1 MDNAFLSAISMSI
14 SFAHRRVLHW
24 VGSGLALIGIL
35 FVGFRLHSYWLE
47 LDSSR
52 ITPMDWGGIIA
63 LSIIYGAA
71 NLLLAM
77 AWWHLLQ
84 LLGAT
89 VNRIVSIRIYGVSQ
103 LARYLPG
110 NIFHLAGR
118 QALGVAENIAGWIL
132 IKSSVFEL
140 GLIAVGGS
148 LFGWLIL
155 PLIWNEFQVSTGM
168 FLQVGTCVLVS
179 LMLAKLI
186 GRHAMWAFVWQI
198 SFLLISGSVFV
209 VLLNIISGPEAI
221 FAKNS
226 VIIGAAFIVAWLV
239 GLVTPG
245 APAGVGIREIVL
257 FFLLKTIA
265 SESDLLLSLLLSRIV
280 TVFGDVWFYLAASSS
295 LARDTRLKK
304 I

>member
-1 MDNAFLSAISMSI
+1 MDNAFLPPIPMSI
-14 SFAHRRVLHW
+14 SFAHRRILHW
-24 VGSGLALIGIL
+24 VGSGLALAGIL

-52 ITPMDWGGIIA
+52 ITPADWRDIIA

-103 LARYLPG
+103 LAKYLPG

-118 QALGVAENIAGWIL
+118 QALGVAEKIAGWVL
-132 IKSSVFEL
+132 IKSSAFEL
-140 GLIAVGGS
+140 GLIAVAGS
-148 LFGWLIL
+148 LFGWSVL
-155 PLIWNEFQVSTGM
+155 PLIWDEFQVSTGM
-168 FLQVGTCVLVS
+168 FLQVGTFVFVS
-179 LMLAKLI
+179 LILAKLI
-186 GRHAMWAFVWQI
+186 GRHAMWAFVCQT

-209 VLLNIISGPEAI
+209 VLLSIISEPEAI
-221 FAKNS
+221 FSENS
-226 VIIGAAFIVAWLV
+226 VTIGAAFIIAWLV

-245 APAGVGIREIVL
+245 APAGVGIREVVL
-257 FFLLKTIA
+257 FFLLKTVA

-280 TVFGDVWFYLAASSS
+280 TVFGDVLFYLAASA
-295 LARDTRLKK
+295 ARGIKS
-304 I
+304 

>member
-1 MDNAFLSAISMSI
+1 MSI
-14 SFAHRRVLHW
+14 SFAQRRVLHW
-24 VGSGLALIGIL
+24 VGSGLALMGIL

-84 LLGAT
+84 LLGAN

-103 LARYLPG
+103 LAKYLPG

-118 QALGVAENIAGWIL
+118 QALGLAENIAGWIL
-132 IKSSVFEL
+132 IKSLAFEL
-140 GLIAVGGS
+140 GIIAVGGS
-148 LFGWLIL
+148 MFGWLIL
-155 PLIWNEFQVSTGM
+155 PLKWNEFQVSTGM

-221 FAKNS
+221 FAKDS
-226 VIIGAAFIVAWLV
+226 VTIGAAFIVAWLV

-245 APAGVGIREIVL
+245 APAGVGIREIVM
-257 FFLLKTIA
+257 FFLLKTIV
-265 SESDLLLSLLLSRIV
+265 SESDLLLTILLSRIF
-280 TVFGDVWFYLAASSS
+280 TVFGDIWFYLAAS
-295 LARDTRLKK
+295 LGLIDRIGLKK
-304 I
+304 NE

>member
-1 MDNAFLSAISMSI
+1 MSI
-14 SFAHRRVLHW
+14 SFAQRRVLHW
-24 VGSGLALIGIL
+24 VGSGLALMGIL

-84 LLGAT
+84 LLGAN

-103 LARYLPG
+103 LAKYLPG

-118 QALGVAENIAGWIL
+118 QALGLAENIAGWIL
-132 IKSSVFEL
+132 IKSLSFEL
-140 GLIAVGGS
+140 GIIAVGGS
-148 LFGWLIL
+148 MFGWLIL

-221 FAKNS
+221 FAKDS
-226 VIIGAAFIVAWLV
+226 VTIGAAFIVAWLV

-245 APAGVGIREIVL
+245 APAGVGIREIVM
-257 FFLLKTIA
+257 FFLLKTIV
-265 SESDLLLSLLLSRIV
+265 SELDLLLTILLSRIF
-280 TVFGDVWFYLAASSS
+280 TVFGDIWFYLAASSG
-295 LARDTRLKK
+295 LIDRIGLKK
-304 I
+304 K

>member
-1 MDNAFLSAISMSI
+1 MSI
-14 SFAHRRVLHW
+14 SFAQRRVLHW

-52 ITPMDWGGIIA
+52 ITLMDWGGIIA

-84 LLGAT
+84 LLGDN
-89 VNRIVSIRIYGVSQ
+89 VNRIVAIRVYGVSQ
-103 LARYLPG
+103 LGKYLPG

-118 QALGVAENIAGWIL
+118 QALGMAENIAGWIL
-132 IKSSVFEL
+132 IKSSAFEL
-140 GLIAVGGS
+140 GLITVAGS

-155 PLIWNEFQVSTGM
+155 PLIWNEFQVLTGM
-168 FLQVGTCVLVS
+168 FLQVGICILVS

-186 GRHAMWAFVWQI
+186 GRHAMWAFLWQI
-198 SFLLISGSVFV
+198 SSLLISGGVFV
-209 VLLNIISGPEAI
+209 VLLNIISGSEVI
-221 FAKNS
+221 FPKHS
-226 VIIGAAFIVAWLV
+226 VTIGAAFIIAWLA
-239 GLVTPG
+239 GLLTPG
-245 APAGVGIREIVL
+245 APAGVGIREAVL

-265 SESDLLLSLLLSRIV
+265 SESDLLLTLLLSRVV
-280 TVFGDVWFYLAASSS
+280 TVFGDVWFYLAASSN